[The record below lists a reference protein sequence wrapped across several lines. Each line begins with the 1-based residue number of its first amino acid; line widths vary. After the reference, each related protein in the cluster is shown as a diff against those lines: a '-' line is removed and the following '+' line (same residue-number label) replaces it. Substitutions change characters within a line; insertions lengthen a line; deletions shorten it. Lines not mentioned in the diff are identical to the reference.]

1 MTDALTDFITDS
13 KQNDNKKLKK
23 NVVCMG
29 LDLGTMNIVLARS
42 DSKDIKL
49 TRNVFLPLKEDEV
62 SVTELSDISYVKGE
76 DNIYVIGQDAFRL
89 ANIFGHELS
98 RPMSQGLISQKEID
112 AIDVLTL
119 MLKDL
124 IGNIKDK
131 EVYCSYSIP
140 AEPLDSERSVTYHEK
155 VFARVLGSL
164 GINYSPI
171 NESMAIIYSECKSEK
186 FSGIGVSFGCGM
198 TNCVLAYKGLEVMKF
213 STTRGGDYID
223 FETANSLGIV
233 QNRVTSIKE
242 RSLDLSSDFMTE
254 KNKKTRRILEGLHYY
269 YGSLLDYTI
278 KEIIDEFNDKVEV
291 EIDEEIPI
299 IISGGT
305 SLPKGFLEMFKNKIS
320 KYDLPFEI
328 SEIRR
333 AKDPLTAVASG
344 LLIKTMSDVK
354 TNV

>member
-1 MTDALTDFITDS
+1 MTDILTDSIGES
-13 KQNDNKKLKK
+13 KSETNKKLKK
-23 NVVCMG
+23 NVICMG
-29 LDLGTMNIVLARS
+29 ADIGTMNLVLARS
-42 DSKDIKL
+42 DSKDIKI

-62 SVTELSDISYVKGE
+62 SITELSDISYVKGE

-89 ANIFGHELS
+89 ANIFGHKLS

-131 EVYCSYSIP
+131 EVYCSYSVP
-140 AEPLDSERSVTYHEK
+140 GSPLDSERSVTYHEK
-155 VFARVLGSL
+155 VFARILGSL

-171 NESMAIIYSECKSEK
+171 NESMAIIYSECQKEA
-186 FSGIGVSFGCGM
+186 FSGIGISFGCGM
-198 TNCVLAYKGLEVMKF
+198 TNCTLAYKGLEVMKF

-223 FETANSLGIV
+223 FETSNSLGIV

-242 RSLDLSSDFMTE
+242 RLLDLSSDFMTE
-254 KNKKTRRILEGLHYY
+254 KNKKTRRVLEGIHYY
-269 YGSLLDYTI
+269 YTSLLDYTI
-278 KEIIDEFNDKVEV
+278 KEIINEFNDKVEI
-291 EIDEEIPI
+291 EIDEKIPI

-305 SLPKGFLEMFKNKIS
+305 SLPKGFLELFKNNIS
-320 KYDLPFEI
+320 KHDLPFEI

-333 AKDPLTAVASG
+333 ARNPLTAVASG
-344 LLIKTMSDVK
+344 LLIKTLSDVK
-354 TNV
+354 TNT